1 MAFGRVIALVA
12 ILLAAVGCQ
21 RLGLARQYEYDERI
35 DLSLD
40 GSAVVDVN
48 ASVPALVALRGA
60 NLNVDPEARFDRRL
74 AREIFEGPGVVVREV
89 SSYRRHG
96 RRFLHV
102 QLVVD
107 DLTAL
112 PRLAPLSWSR
122 YRLARLDQEYQF
134 VQEIGPSARRG
145 VGEVGWNGSELV
157 AFRLHLPSR
166 IHFHNSRQSIERG
179 NILVWE
185 QTLQD
190 RLNGVPLTM
199 EARMDT
205 ESILYQTV
213 WLFGGTFLAA
223 LALLAA
229 VVWWIGRKGR
239 RVVPA

>member
-1 MAFGRVIALVA
+1 MALGRVMALA
-12 ILLAAVGCQ
+12 MLLAAAAGCQ
-21 RLGLARQYEYDERI
+21 RLGLARQYEYDERL

-40 GSAVVDVN
+40 GSAIVDVN
-48 ASVPALVALRGA
+48 ASLAALAALRGA
-60 NLNVDPEARFDRRL
+60 DFDVDPEARFDRQAARRL
-74 AREIFEGPGVVVREV
+74 FEGPGTVVREV
-89 SSYRRHG
+89 STYRRHR
-96 RRFLHV
+96 RRFVHV
-102 QLVVD
+102 QIAVASL
-107 DLTAL
+107 AQL
-112 PRLAPLSWSR
+112 PAVAPLAWSH
-122 YRLARLDQEYQF
+122 YVLARQDQEFRFLQD
-134 VQEIGPSARRG
+134 IGPPAG
-145 VGEVGWNGSELV
+145 KPVGDVGWDGRELV

-166 IHFHNSRQSIERG
+166 IHFHNSPNSIERG

-190 RLNGVPLTM
+190 RLKGVPLNI

-223 LALLAA
+223 LTLLAM